1 MQNSLDEFDQAFSLE
16 VMKSEIKRGLFLA
29 FSFLFLTV
37 GFFFTSIYFPERLP
51 PRFFKNIGSL
61 ELKSFSLNLLF
72 FFTLYEFFQTW
83 VLKNYLKRNKNFPE
97 TFRYLSAFIEI
108 SFPTFSIL
116 VFSKVIDIP
125 VYSLHL
131 PQVFLYFIFILL
143 SCLRLSPKL
152 SLFTSVVAA
161 IEFGILSNF
170 LLKKSSSMDV
180 ANLFKDIII
189 ITTKNFFL
197 LLGGIIAAFL
207 TIQIKKQLMKSLTAL
222 KEKEKI
228 LHMFGQHVSPKVV
241 NKLLDQPK
249 ELTSELKNVCVLF
262 LDIRNFTKFS
272 ESKNPEEVVNYL
284 NNLFSPMIEIINE
297 HNGFINKF
305 LGDGLMA
312 IFGAP
317 LEDVHHAKN
326 AVTASKA
333 LIQKTDELVKKG
345 LIPPTR
351 IGIGL
356 HEGRVLTGNIG
367 SSTRKEYTV
376 IGEVVNL
383 ASRIEKLNK
392 KFDSN
397 ILVSEKVW
405 RLLKSEDGKSLGP
418 TPIEGLK
425 QKMEIF
431 QIH

>member
-1 MQNSLDEFDQAFSLE
+1 MTSAPDIFGQLFSLE
-16 VMKSEIKRGLFLA
+16 IIKSEIRRGYFLA

-37 GFFFTSIYFPERLP
+37 ALFLVSIYFPERLP
-51 PRFFKNIGSL
+51 PRFFENIGG
-61 ELKSFSLNLLF
+61 LKLRTFSLNLLF

-83 VLKNYLKRNKNFPE
+83 LLKQYLKHKKNFPE
-97 TFRYLSAFIEI
+97 FFRYLSAFIEI

-131 PQVFLYFIFILL
+131 PQVILYFIFILL

-152 SLFTSVVAA
+152 SFFTSFVAA
-161 IEFGILSNF
+161 LEFGILSRY
-170 LLKKSSSMDV
+170 LLNKSSMMDV
-180 ANLFKDIII
+180 TPLFKGLNII
-189 ITTKNFFL
+189 ITKNIFL
-197 LLGGIIAAFL
+197 LFGGIIAAFV
-207 TIQIKKQLMKSLTAL
+207 TIQIKKQLMKSLIAM

-241 NKLLDQPK
+241 NKLLGQPK
-249 ELTSELKNVCVLF
+249 DLTSELKNVCVLF
-262 LDIRNFTKFS
+262 LDIRDFTKFS
-272 ESKNPEEVVNYL
+272 ENKNPEEVVDYL
-284 NNLFSPMIEIINE
+284 NNIFSPMIDIING

-326 AVTASKA
+326 AVSASKA
-333 LIQKTDELVKKG
+333 LVQKTNELGEKG

-356 HEGRVLTGNIG
+356 HEGQVLTGNIG

-397 ILVSEKVW
+397 ILISEKVW
-405 RLLKSEDGKSLGP
+405 KLLKSENGKSLGP
-418 TPIEGLK
+418 ISIEGLK

-431 QIH
+431 QIQ